1 MIVALKIVS
10 CDILDLKESYQGTC
24 FKHAFPKAYQYAM
37 TCKKF
42 INTWHMF
49 LLRLHK
55 EIYRNV

>member
-42 INTWHMF
+42 INT
-49 LLRLHK
+49 
-55 EIYRNV
+55 